1 VRRAPWRSGTGPD
14 GRMRCQE
21 ADPEKILCTHSRA
34 PASST
39 TGSTPAAAANAEE
52 SLTASAK
59 PDGDLRPC
67 PRCGMKLWPT
77 AKVRPMRFHDR
88 RHTAAT
94 LLLRERVDPHRV
106 QRLLRHRDV
115 KTTTGTYGHLVVE
128 DLRDAINLLPPSPFA
143 ASLLEDPE
151 VDACSRAEFD
161 DRERGESGSWIGAG
175 NGSRTRHPQLGKAN
189 RSVCRRM

>member
-1 VRRAPWRSGTGPD
+1 MHALARAGLVDYWVHTCRRCKRRGEPHSERQAD
-14 GRMRCQE
+14 GE
-21 ADPEKILCTHSRA
+21 
-34 PASST
+34 
-39 TGSTPAAAANAEE
+39 
-52 SLTASAK
+52 
-59 PDGDLRPC
+59 LRPC

-128 DLRDAINLLPPSPFA
+128 DLRDAINLLPPAPFA
-143 ASLLEDPE
+143 ASLLQ
-151 VDACSRAEFD
+151 AAESAP
-161 DRERGESGSWIGAG
+161 SGVHNSTIGAEENQG
-175 NGSRTRHPQLGKAN
+175 FELERETGVEPATLSLGS
-189 RSVCRRM
+189 